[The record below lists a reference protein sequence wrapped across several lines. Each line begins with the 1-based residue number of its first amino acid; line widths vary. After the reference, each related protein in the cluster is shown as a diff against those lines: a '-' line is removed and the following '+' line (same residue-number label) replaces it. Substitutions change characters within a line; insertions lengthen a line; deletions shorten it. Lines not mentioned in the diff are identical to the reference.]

1 MMVGIGYLLGGGFE
15 LREGV
20 PAIQGC
26 LRGVKWTLSV
36 LRAAVRNSSLLAT
49 WFQRS
54 SRDGS
59 VCHVVIDTK
68 CVYCCNIRRV
78 INCIVT
84 TSDCGTKWET
94 NNQVAF
100 NGMAVVIEGVYF
112 SCVVLSEHFSSGVLS
127 SNFLC

>member
-1 MMVGIGYLLGGGFE
+1 MMMGIGYLLGGGFE

-36 LRAAVRNSSLLAT
+36 LRTAVGNSSLFTT

-59 VCHVVIDTK
+59 APYVVIDTK
-68 CVYCCNIRRV
+68 WIYCCNIRRV
-78 INCIVT
+78 INCIVK
-84 TSDCGTKWET
+84 TSEMGNK
-94 NNQVAF
+94 
-100 NGMAVVIEGVYF
+100 
-112 SCVVLSEHFSSGVLS
+112 
-127 SNFLC
+127 